1 MVGLI
6 PRPQNP
12 GGLRLLVAG
21 IILTLVLSPLLASPV
36 VAAPSKFAPYVDG
49 ELIVGYKAGVGQVEQ
64 TANEARHGDQ
74 KSKQFKNINARLVK
88 IGGGRSVQQAI
99 LEYKA
104 DSAVAYAE
112 PNYIVKAVVTP
123 NDSSFSQLWAL
134 ATPAR

>member
-1 MVGLI
+1 M
-6 PRPQNP
+6 
-12 GGLRLLVAG
+12 
-21 IILTLVLSPLLASPV
+21 
-36 VAAPSKFAPYVDG
+36 
-49 ELIVGYKAGVGQVEQ
+49 GQVEQ
-64 TANEARHGDQ
+64 TANEARRRRPEEQ
-74 KSKQFKNINARLVK
+74 QFKNINARLVK

-134 ATPAR
+134 QHRPGS